1 MLREPALL
9 DGITVGADD
18 DPLLTTLPDI
28 ATTLVVREQ
37 PGGRREVMV
46 AGPRTRATYHRRE
59 PGPSCVQV
67 RIRPGRG
74 RPLVDRPLATLTD
87 RIVHVAIPELA
98 DDLLALVDEGQAGL
112 EAVVARWLV
121 PTSAYDR
128 LRSELVAEATR
139 LLSPEGGEGDGGVAA
154 VARQLHVSERQ
165 LRNLFAQAVGLSP
178 KQFAR
183 VDRVRTVLARG
194 PHDGLART
202 AGAAGYYD
210 QPHMTAEFR
219 RIMGVTPGAY
229 LAGHRPSPTPCA
241 HTD

>member
-1 MLREPALL
+1 MLREAALL

-18 DPLLTTLPDI
+18 DPLLTTLPDV
-28 ATTLVVREQ
+28 ATTLIVRQE
-37 PGGRREVMV
+37 PGGAREVMM
-46 AGPRTRATYHRRE
+46 AGPRTRALYHRRE
-59 PGPSCVQV
+59 PGPSCVQM
-67 RIRPGRG
+67 RIQPGRARPLVG
-74 RPLVDRPLATLTD
+74 RPLSTLTD
-87 RIVHVAIPELA
+87 RIVPVAVPELA
-98 DDLLALVDEGQAGL
+98 DDLLAVIDAEPARLDAL
-112 EAVVARWLV
+112 VARWLA

-128 LRSELVAEATR
+128 SRSELVAEATR
-139 LLSPEGGEGDGGVAA
+139 LLSPSDGGAGVGVAA
-154 VARQLHVSERQ
+154 VARKLHVSERQ

-219 RIMGVTPGAY
+219 RLMGIPPGAY
-229 LAGHRPSPTPCA
+229 LAGRRPAPAPCA
-241 HTD
+241 HPG